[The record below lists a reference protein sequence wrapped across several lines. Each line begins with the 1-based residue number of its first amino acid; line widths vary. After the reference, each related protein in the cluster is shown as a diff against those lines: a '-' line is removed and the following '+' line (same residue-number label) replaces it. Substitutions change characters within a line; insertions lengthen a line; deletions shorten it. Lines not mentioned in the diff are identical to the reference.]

1 MWTRCSAY
9 SGQKPVVYA
18 SKALT
23 ETEKR
28 YAQIEKEQLAVT
40 FGLERFHQ
48 YIYGVDVIVE
58 NYHKPLENILKKSLV
73 QSPPRLQRLL
83 LRLHK
88 YCFEFKCTPGKD
100 LIIADTLSRAHL
112 PNMEKTERRNR

>member
-58 NYHKPLENILKKSLV
+58 NDHKPLENILKKPLFNLHQDYKGFYFVYRNIVLSA
-73 QSPPRLQRLL
+73 SALQ
-83 LRLHK
+83 
-88 YCFEFKCTPGKD
+88 
-100 LIIADTLSRAHL
+100 
-112 PNMEKTERRNR
+112 EKT